1 MPRESTITVL
11 RSTTTDVPT
20 GLTFGEIAYS
30 DLNGKFHIGKSDG
43 TSLWIGAQITAG
55 DITTN
60 SQYIIPTQSAV
71 KSYVDGAIGGGAGVV
86 NTVNATGGAI
96 TITGD
101 GGALFNTQVAKANT
115 VGVRLATTGVTGVAS
130 FNSSYFSVSSGAVSL
145 ASAYQATGDTVV
157 GSANIGVTRVGN
169 SVTVTNAGIRE
180 FNGLTGTITLA
191 GDSGSVSL
199 VSGVGVG
206 DNYSYKITNRVASTS
221 LTGVASFDP
230 NTFSVSGTGHVAIS
244 TSNAIPLAFR
254 DSFGNSLSAKWGS
267 TVTLTGGSGVEV
279 QNTASGV
286 LSFRGI
292 TASTSTIGVASFNS
306 SYFSVSSGA
315 VSLASAYQATGD
327 TVITTAGSGI
337 AISASGRTDTLFNI
351 GVTGFNGLTGNI
363 TVTGDGG
370 SQIGADNNR
379 FTNRLATT
387 GVTGVASFNSS
398 YFSVASGAVSLA
410 SAYQA
415 TGDTVQAGSGIAI
428 SANKTI
434 SNIGV
439 TTFNGLTGG
448 ITVTGDSGSLVG
460 RDNNKFT
467 NRLADTS
474 VTGVASFNSS
484 YFSVASGA
492 VSLAAAYQ
500 ATGDT
505 VITTAGSGIAISTS
519 GKTDTLFNIGVTGL
533 NGLTGNITLTGD
545 GGAQIGAD
553 NNKFTNRLATT
564 GVTGVAS
571 FNSSY
576 FSVSSGAVS
585 LAAAYQATGDSVQ
598 AGSGIAISAN
608 KTITNIGVTTF
619 NGLTG
624 GITVTGDS
632 GSLVGRDNNKFTN
645 RLADA
650 SVTGVASFNSSYF
663 SVSSGAV
670 SLAAAYQAT
679 GDTVITTAGS
689 GIAISTSGKTDTL
702 FNIGV
707 TGFNGLTGNITVTGD
722 GGSLVGVGNTNFT
735 NRLAT
740 TGVTGVASFNSTHFS
755 VSSGAVSSTGITV
768 KASSADAGTTLN
780 LGGTLTITGT
790 VNQVSV
796 SRSNTDFTIGLPN
809 DITIP
814 GNLTVN
820 GTVVTANVDSF
831 VVEDPLIMLG
841 TGNAADSVDL
851 GFYGQYTSSGKRFAG
866 IYRDASDSGKFK
878 FFTGLSGGVEP
889 STFVNDSGSGY
900 TVATIVAKI
909 DGGTF

>member
-30 DLNGKFHIGKSDG
+30 DLNGKFHIGKGDG

-71 KSYVDGAIGGGAGVV
+71 KSYVDGAIGGGSGVV

-130 FNSSYFSVSSGAVSL
+130 FNSTYFSVSSGAVSL

-157 GSANIGVTRVGN
+157 GGTNIGVTRVGN
-169 SVTVTNAGIRE
+169 SVTVTNRGIRE
-180 FNGLTGTITLA
+180 FNGVTGTVTVT
-191 GDSGSVSL
+191 GDSESVSL
-199 VSGVGVG
+199 VSVAGVG
-206 DNYSYKITNRVASTS
+206 DTTSYKITNRVASTS

-230 NTFSVSGTGHVAIS
+230 NTFSVSGTGQVAIS
-244 TSNAIPLAFR
+244 TTTAIPLAFR
-254 DSFGNSLSAKWGS
+254 DSFGTLVSPKWTS
-267 TVTLTGGSGVEV
+267 TVTLTGGSGVEIQHMGSNV
-279 QNTASGV
+279 V
-286 LSFRGI
+286 SFRGI

-337 AISASGRTDTLFNI
+337 AISTSGNTETLFNI

-363 TVTGDGG
+363 TVTGD
-370 SQIGADNNR
+370 A
-379 FTNRLATT
+379 
-387 GVTGVASFNSS
+387 
-398 YFSVASGAVSLA
+398 
-410 SAYQA
+410 
-415 TGDTVQAGSGIAI
+415 
-428 SANKTI
+428 
-434 SNIGV
+434 
-439 TTFNGLTGG
+439 
-448 ITVTGDSGSLVG
+448 GSLVG
-460 RDNNKFT
+460 IGNNKFT
-467 NRLADTS
+467 NRVADTS

-484 YFSVASGA
+484 YFSVSSGA
-492 VSLAAAYQ
+492 VSLASAYQ
-500 ATGDT
+500 ATGNT
-505 VITTAGSGIAISTS
+505 VLA
-519 GKTDTLFNIGVTGL
+519 
-533 NGLTGNITLTGD
+533 D
-545 GGAQIGAD
+545 GGALSTTTSGNTKTVLA
-553 NNKFTNRLATT
+553 RLATT

-598 AGSGIAISAN
+598 AGSGIVIGSG

-624 GITVTGDS
+624 GITVTGDG
-632 GSLVGRDNNKFTN
+632 GSQIGADNNK
-645 RLADA
+645 
-650 SVTGVASFNSSYF
+650 
-663 SVSSGAV
+663 
-670 SLAAAYQAT
+670 
-679 GDTVITTAGS
+679 
-689 GIAISTSGKTDTL
+689 
-702 FNIGV
+702 
-707 TGFNGLTGNITVTGD
+707 
-722 GGSLVGVGNTNFT
+722 FT

-755 VSSGAVSSTGITV
+755 VSSGAVSSTGITI

-790 VNQVSV
+790 VNQTTV

-866 IYRDASDSGKFK
+866 IYRDASDGGKFK

-889 STFVNDSGSGY
+889 TTFVNDSGTGY
-900 TVATIVAKI
+900 TVATIVATI

>member
-30 DLNGKFHIGKSDG
+30 DLNGKFHIGKGDG

-71 KSYVDGAIGGGAGVV
+71 KSYVDGAIGGGSGVV

-180 FNGLTGTITLA
+180 FNGLTGTVTLA

-199 VSGVGVG
+199 VSGLGVG
-206 DNYSYKITNRVASTS
+206 DNTSYNITNRVASTS

-279 QNTASGV
+279 QNTTSGV

-292 TASTSTIGVASFNS
+292 TASTSTIGVASFDS
-306 SYFSVSSGA
+306 TYFSVSSGA

-337 AISASGRTDTLFNI
+337 AISTSGKTDTLFNI

-370 SQIGADNNR
+370 SQIGADNNK

-439 TTFNGLTGG
+439 TAFNGLTGG

-500 ATGDT
+500 ATGNT
-505 VITTAGSGIAISTS
+505 VLA
-519 GKTDTLFNIGVTGL
+519 
-533 NGLTGNITLTGD
+533 D
-545 GGAQIGAD
+545 GGALSTTTSGNTKTVLA
-553 NNKFTNRLATT
+553 RLAS
-564 GVTGVAS
+564 AS
-571 FNSSY
+571 
-576 FSVSSGAVS
+576 
-585 LAAAYQATGDSVQ
+585 L
-598 AGSGIAISAN
+598 
-608 KTITNIGVTTF
+608 
-619 NGLTG
+619 
-624 GITVTGDS
+624 
-632 GSLVGRDNNKFTN
+632 
-645 RLADA
+645 
-650 SVTGVASFNSSYF
+650 
-663 SVSSGAV
+663 
-670 SLAAAYQAT
+670 
-679 GDTVITTAGS
+679 
-689 GIAISTSGKTDTL
+689 
-702 FNIGV
+702 
-707 TGFNGLTGNITVTGD
+707 
-722 GGSLVGVGNTNFT
+722 
-735 NRLAT
+735 
-740 TGVTGVASFNSTHFS
+740 TGVASFNSTHFT
-755 VSSGAVSSTGITV
+755 VSGAGAVSSTGITI

-790 VNQVSV
+790 ANQTTV

-866 IYRDASDSGKFK
+866 IYRDASDGGKFK

-889 STFVNDSGSGY
+889 TTFVNDAGSGY
-900 TVATIVAKI
+900 IMATIVAKI

>member
-30 DLNGKFHIGKSDG
+30 DLNGKFHIGKGDG

-71 KSYVDGAIGGGAGVV
+71 KSYVDGAIGGGSGVV

-180 FNGLTGTITLA
+180 FNGLTGTVTLA

-199 VSGVGVG
+199 VSGLGVG
-206 DNYSYKITNRVASTS
+206 DNTSYNITNRVASTS

-292 TASTSTIGVASFNS
+292 TASTSTIGVASFDS
-306 SYFSVSSGA
+306 TYFSVSSGA

-337 AISASGRTDTLFNI
+337 AISTSGKTDTLFNI

-370 SQIGADNNR
+370 SQIGADNNK

-439 TTFNGLTGG
+439 TAFNGLTGG

-519 GKTDTLFNIGVTGL
+519 GKTDTLFNIGVTGF
-533 NGLTGNITLTGD
+533 NGLTGNITVTGD
-545 GGAQIGAD
+545 GGSLVGKD
-553 NNKFTNRLATT
+553 NNKFTNRVADT

-585 LAAAYQATGDSVQ
+585 LASAYQATGNTVLADGGALSTTT
-598 AGSGIAISAN
+598 SGN
-608 KTITNIGVTTF
+608 TKTV
-619 NGLTG
+619 LA
-624 GITVTGDS
+624 
-632 GSLVGRDNNKFTN
+632 
-645 RLADA
+645 RLASA
-650 SVTGVASFNSSYF
+650 S
-663 SVSSGAV
+663 
-670 SLAAAYQAT
+670 L
-679 GDTVITTAGS
+679 
-689 GIAISTSGKTDTL
+689 
-702 FNIGV
+702 
-707 TGFNGLTGNITVTGD
+707 
-722 GGSLVGVGNTNFT
+722 
-735 NRLAT
+735 
-740 TGVTGVASFNSTHFS
+740 TGVASFNSTHFT
-755 VSSGAVSSTGITV
+755 VSGAGAVSSTGITI

-790 VNQVSV
+790 ANQTTV

-866 IYRDASDSGKFK
+866 IYRDASDGGKFK

-889 STFVNDSGSGY
+889 TTFVNDAGSGY
-900 TVATIVAKI
+900 IMATIVAKI

>member
-30 DLNGKFHIGKSDG
+30 DLNGKFHIGKGDG

-71 KSYVDGAIGGGAGVV
+71 KSYVDGAIGGGSGVV

-130 FNSSYFSVSSGAVSL
+130 FNSTYFSVSSGAVSL

-157 GSANIGVTRVGN
+157 GGTNIGVTRVGN
-169 SVTVTNAGIRE
+169 SVTVTNRGIRE
-180 FNGLTGTITLA
+180 FNGVTGTVTVA
-191 GDSGSVSL
+191 GDSESVSL
-199 VSGVGVG
+199 VVGVGVG
-206 DNYSYKITNRVASTS
+206 ENNSYQITNRVASTS

-230 NTFSVSGTGHVAIS
+230 NTFSVSGTGQVAIS
-244 TSNAIPLAFR
+244 TTTAIPLAFR
-254 DSFGNSLSAKWGS
+254 DSFGTLVSPKWTS
-267 TVTLTGGSGVEV
+267 TVTLTGGSGVEIQHMGSNV
-279 QNTASGV
+279 V
-286 LSFRGI
+286 SFRGI
-292 TASTSTIGVASFNS
+292 TASTSTI
-306 SYFSVSSGA
+306 
-315 VSLASAYQATGD
+315 
-327 TVITTAGSGI
+327 
-337 AISASGRTDTLFNI
+337 
-351 GVTGFNGLTGNI
+351 
-363 TVTGDGG
+363 
-370 SQIGADNNR
+370 
-379 FTNRLATT
+379 
-387 GVTGVASFNSS
+387 
-398 YFSVASGAVSLA
+398 
-410 SAYQA
+410 
-415 TGDTVQAGSGIAI
+415 
-428 SANKTI
+428 
-434 SNIGV
+434 
-439 TTFNGLTGG
+439 
-448 ITVTGDSGSLVG
+448 
-460 RDNNKFT
+460 
-467 NRLADTS
+467 
-474 VTGVASFNSS
+474 
-484 YFSVASGA
+484 
-492 VSLAAAYQ
+492 
-500 ATGDT
+500 
-505 VITTAGSGIAISTS
+505 
-519 GKTDTLFNIGVTGL
+519 
-533 NGLTGNITLTGD
+533 
-545 GGAQIGAD
+545 
-553 NNKFTNRLATT
+553 
-564 GVTGVAS
+564 GVAS

-598 AGSGIAISAN
+598 AGSGIVIGSG

-650 SVTGVASFNSSYF
+650 SATGVASFNSSYF
-663 SVSSGAV
+663 SVASGAV

-679 GDTVITTAGS
+679 GDTVITVPGS
-689 GIAISTSGKTDTL
+689 GIALSTSGKTDTL

-722 GGSLVGVGNTNFT
+722 SGSLVGRDNNKFTNRLADASATGVASFNSSYFSVSSGAVSLASAYQATGDSVQAGSGIAISANKTISNIGVTTFNGLTGGITVTGDGGSQIGADNNKFT

-755 VSSGAVSSTGITV
+755 VSSGAVSSTGITI

-790 VNQVSV
+790 VNQTTV

-866 IYRDASDSGKFK
+866 IYRDASDGGKFK

-889 STFVNDSGSGY
+889 TTFVNDSGTGY
-900 TVATIVAKI
+900 TVATIVATI

>member
-30 DLNGKFHIGKSDG
+30 DLNGKFHIGKGDG

-71 KSYVDGAIGGGAGVV
+71 KSYVDGAIGGGSGVV

-101 GGALFNTQVAKANT
+101 GGALFNTQAAKANT

-157 GSANIGVTRVGN
+157 GGTNIGVTRVGN
-169 SVTVTNAGIRE
+169 SVTVTNAGIRQ
-180 FNGLTGTITLA
+180 FNGVTGTVTVA

-199 VSGVGVG
+199 VAGVGV
-206 DNYSYKITNRVASTS
+206 DENTSYQITNRVASTS

-244 TSNAIPLAFR
+244 TTTAIPLAFR
-254 DSFGNSLSAKWGS
+254 DSFGTLVSPKWGL

-279 QNTASGV
+279 QNTASNV

-337 AISASGRTDTLFNI
+337 AISTSGNTETLFNI
-351 GVTGFNGLTGNI
+351 GVTGVNGLTGNI

-370 SQIGADNNR
+370 SLVGIGNNK
-379 FTNRLATT
+379 FTNRVADTSVTGVASFNSSYFSVSSGAVSLASAYQATGNTVLADGGALSTTTSGNTKTVLARLATT

-398 YFSVASGAVSLA
+398 YFSVSSGAVSLA
-410 SAYQA
+410 AAYQA
-415 TGDTVQAGSGIAI
+415 TGDSVQAGSGIAI

-467 NRLADTS
+467 NRLAD
-474 VTGVASFNSS
+474 AS
-484 YFSVASGA
+484 A
-492 VSLAAAYQ
+492 
-500 ATGDT
+500 
-505 VITTAGSGIAISTS
+505 
-519 GKTDTLFNIGVTGL
+519 
-533 NGLTGNITLTGD
+533 
-545 GGAQIGAD
+545 
-553 NNKFTNRLATT
+553 
-564 GVTGVAS
+564 TGVAS

-585 LAAAYQATGDSVQ
+585 LASAYQATGDSVQ

-608 KTITNIGVTTF
+608 KTISNIGVTTF

-624 GITVTGDS
+624 GITVTGDG
-632 GSLVGRDNNKFTN
+632 GSQIGADNNK
-645 RLADA
+645 
-650 SVTGVASFNSSYF
+650 
-663 SVSSGAV
+663 
-670 SLAAAYQAT
+670 
-679 GDTVITTAGS
+679 
-689 GIAISTSGKTDTL
+689 
-702 FNIGV
+702 
-707 TGFNGLTGNITVTGD
+707 
-722 GGSLVGVGNTNFT
+722 FT

-755 VSSGAVSSTGITV
+755 VSSGAVSSTGITI
-768 KASSADAGTTLN
+768 KASSADAGTTPN

-790 VNQVSV
+790 VNQTTV

-866 IYRDASDSGKFK
+866 IYRDASDGGKFK

-889 STFVNDSGSGY
+889 TTFVNDAGSGY
-900 TVATIVAKI
+900 IMATIVAKI

>member
-30 DLNGKFHIGKSDG
+30 DLNGKFHIGKGDG

-71 KSYVDGAIGGGAGVV
+71 KSYVDEAIGGGSGVV

-157 GSANIGVTRVGN
+157 GGTNIGVTRVGN
-169 SVTVTNAGIRE
+169 SVTVTNRGIRE
-180 FNGLTGTITLA
+180 FNGVTGTVTVT
-191 GDSGSVSL
+191 GDSESVSL
-199 VSGVGVG
+199 VSVAGVG
-206 DNYSYKITNRVASTS
+206 DTTSYKITNRVASTS

-230 NTFSVSGTGHVAIS
+230 NTFSVSGTGQVAIS
-244 TSNAIPLAFR
+244 TTTAIPLAFR
-254 DSFGNSLSAKWGS
+254 DSFGTLVSPKWTS
-267 TVTLTGGSGVEV
+267 TVTLTGGSGVEIQHMGSNV
-279 QNTASGV
+279 V
-286 LSFRGI
+286 SFRGI

-337 AISASGRTDTLFNI
+337 AISTSGNTETLFNI

-363 TVTGDGG
+363 TVTGD
-370 SQIGADNNR
+370 A
-379 FTNRLATT
+379 
-387 GVTGVASFNSS
+387 
-398 YFSVASGAVSLA
+398 
-410 SAYQA
+410 
-415 TGDTVQAGSGIAI
+415 
-428 SANKTI
+428 
-434 SNIGV
+434 
-439 TTFNGLTGG
+439 
-448 ITVTGDSGSLVG
+448 GSLVG
-460 RDNNKFT
+460 IGNNKFT
-467 NRLADTS
+467 NRVADTS

-484 YFSVASGA
+484 YFSVSSGA
-492 VSLAAAYQ
+492 VSLASAYQ
-500 ATGDT
+500 ATGNT
-505 VITTAGSGIAISTS
+505 VLA
-519 GKTDTLFNIGVTGL
+519 
-533 NGLTGNITLTGD
+533 D
-545 GGAQIGAD
+545 GGALSTTTSGNTKTVLA
-553 NNKFTNRLATT
+553 RLATT

-598 AGSGIAISAN
+598 AGSGIVIGSG

-650 SVTGVASFNSSYF
+650 SATGVASFNSSYF
-663 SVSSGAV
+663 SVASGAV

-679 GDTVITTAGS
+679 GDTVITVPGS
-689 GIAISTSGKTDTL
+689 GIALSTSGKTDTL

-722 GGSLVGVGNTNFT
+722 SGSLVGRDNNKFTNRLADASATGVASFNSSYFSVSSGAVSLASAYQATGDSVQAGSGIAISANKTISNIGVTTFNGLTGGITVTGDGGSQIGADNNKFT

-755 VSSGAVSSTGITV
+755 VSSGAVSSTGITI

-790 VNQVSV
+790 VNQTTV

-866 IYRDASDSGKFK
+866 IYRDASDGGKFK

-889 STFVNDSGSGY
+889 TTFVNDSGTGY
-900 TVATIVAKI
+900 TVATIVATI

>member
-30 DLNGKFHIGKSDG
+30 DLNGKFHIGKGDG

-71 KSYVDGAIGGGAGVV
+71 KSYVDGAIGGGSGVV

-101 GGALFNTQVAKANT
+101 GGALFNTQAAKANT

-157 GSANIGVTRVGN
+157 GGTNIGVTRVGN
-169 SVTVTNAGIRE
+169 SVTVTNAGIRQ
-180 FNGLTGTITLA
+180 FNGVTGTVTVA

-199 VSGVGVG
+199 VAGVGV
-206 DNYSYKITNRVASTS
+206 DENTSYQITNRVASTS

-244 TSNAIPLAFR
+244 TSTAIPLAFR
-254 DSFGNSLSAKWGS
+254 DSFGTLVSPKWGL

-279 QNTASGV
+279 QNTASNV

-315 VSLASAYQATGD
+315 VSLAAAYQATGD
-327 TVITTAGSGI
+327 S
-337 AISASGRTDTLFNI
+337 
-351 GVTGFNGLTGNI
+351 
-363 TVTGDGG
+363 
-370 SQIGADNNR
+370 
-379 FTNRLATT
+379 
-387 GVTGVASFNSS
+387 
-398 YFSVASGAVSLA
+398 
-410 SAYQA
+410 
-415 TGDTVQAGSGIAI
+415 VQAGSGIAI

-467 NRLADTS
+467 NRLAD
-474 VTGVASFNSS
+474 AS
-484 YFSVASGA
+484 A
-492 VSLAAAYQ
+492 
-500 ATGDT
+500 
-505 VITTAGSGIAISTS
+505 
-519 GKTDTLFNIGVTGL
+519 
-533 NGLTGNITLTGD
+533 
-545 GGAQIGAD
+545 
-553 NNKFTNRLATT
+553 
-564 GVTGVAS
+564 TGVAS

-585 LAAAYQATGDSVQ
+585 LASAYQATGDSVQ

-608 KTITNIGVTTF
+608 KTISNIGVTTF

-624 GITVTGDS
+624 GITVTGDG
-632 GSLVGRDNNKFTN
+632 GSQIGADNNK
-645 RLADA
+645 
-650 SVTGVASFNSSYF
+650 
-663 SVSSGAV
+663 
-670 SLAAAYQAT
+670 
-679 GDTVITTAGS
+679 
-689 GIAISTSGKTDTL
+689 
-702 FNIGV
+702 
-707 TGFNGLTGNITVTGD
+707 
-722 GGSLVGVGNTNFT
+722 FT

-755 VSSGAVSSTGITV
+755 VSSGAVSSTGITI

-790 VNQVSV
+790 VNQTTV

-866 IYRDASDSGKFK
+866 IYRDASDGGKFK

-889 STFVNDSGSGY
+889 TTFVNDAGSGY
-900 TVATIVAKI
+900 TVATIVATI